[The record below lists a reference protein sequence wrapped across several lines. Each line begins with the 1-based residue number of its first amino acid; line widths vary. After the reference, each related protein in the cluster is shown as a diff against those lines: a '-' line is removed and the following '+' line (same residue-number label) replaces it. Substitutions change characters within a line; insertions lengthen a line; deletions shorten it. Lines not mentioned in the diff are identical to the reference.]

1 MNGNP
6 LDKVKRTFGC
16 LQMEKVGQISRKV
29 LSCIAKGCVL
39 VYKPKKKNKTIESL
53 CSFKV
58 CLAEGKA
65 HFPWLN
71 RLTHIVIKILDCSE
85 L

>member
-6 LDKVKRTFGC
+6 LDKVKRTSGC
-16 LQMEKVGQISRKV
+16 LQMEKVI
-29 LSCIAKGCVL
+29 SCIALSLAKGCVL

-58 CLAEGKA
+58 CFAEGKA

-71 RLTHIVIKILDCSE
+71 SLTHISIRILDCSE